1 MSELLITLNGIR
13 KTYGAGDNQV
23 EALKGVN
30 LDVAEGELVAIMGAS
45 GSGKSTLLSIAGG
58 LEKPNSGEAIVT
70 GVDLYGSPAAEIA
83 RLRRQT
89 IGYVFQDFNLIPAL
103 TAIENVAL
111 PLELDGISRAAA
123 RKAALEALE
132 NMSIAELAKRFP
144 DEISGG
150 QRQRVAI
157 ARSIVGSRRVILADE
172 PTGAL
177 DSRMGENV
185 IRALRTR
192 IDAGA
197 GGILVTH
204 DAKNAAWADRI
215 LIIRDGQ
222 IVDEARTMRDANE
235 ILGDINVGTSNSE
248 AADRG

>member
-1 MSELLITLNGIR
+1 
-13 KTYGAGDNQV
+13 
-23 EALKGVN
+23 
-30 LDVAEGELVAIMGAS
+30 
-45 GSGKSTLLSIAGG
+45 
-58 LEKPNSGEAIVT
+58 
-70 GVDLYGSPAAEIA
+70 
-83 RLRRQT
+83 
-89 IGYVFQDFNLIPAL
+89 LIPAL

-111 PLELDGISRAAA
+111 PLELDGVTRAVA
-123 RKAALEALE
+123 RKAALEALQA
-132 NMSIAELAKRFP
+132 MSIATLAKRFP

-192 IDAGA
+192 IDSGA

-222 IVDEARTMRDANE
+222 IVDEATTARDIKTLLRNPESTAP
-235 ILGDINVGTSNSE
+235 GSSSSAS